1 MTGPATTATEVER
14 LKTLLNNNP
23 DDVATVVHLAN
34 LYYDLGDAAQ
44 AIIYYS
50 YALRIDANQPGAW
63 TDMGTMYWQNG
74 NLSFAERAYRHAIAI
89 NPAFGNAYLN
99 LGLLLRDARRNPS
112 QASALW
118 KELVE
123 RQPQHPAAQ
132 RARSLLAE
140 TFLQLG

>member
-1 MTGPATTATEVER
+1 MTGAANATTEVER
-14 LKTLLNNNP
+14 LKALLNNNP
-23 DDVATVVHLAN
+23 DDVAAVVHLGN

-50 YALRIDANQPGAW
+50 YALRVDANQPGVW

-74 NLSFAERAYRHAIAI
+74 NVAFAERAYRQAIAI
-89 NPAFGNAYLN
+89 NPGFGNAYLN

-112 QASALW
+112 QASAIW

-123 RQPQHPAAQ
+123 RQPQHAAAQ